1 MEVIKSNTTIQA
13 LQTGIGILEV
23 IAKHDKPLK
32 FSEIAEL
39 TNISK
44 SYLYKYLNTFIQLGF
59 LYRDQDK
66 GTYELGSKLIEFGM
80 IAADRENVVER
91 ITPYLRE
98 ISKHSSCTVTYSI
111 WTSNGPMIINIFN
124 SFQGINIGAQ
134 VGTILPITSAA
145 GKIFL
150 AFHDHDII
158 KEWKEAEFKKLS
170 PAEKEKLEN
179 ELEHIRRSEFSF
191 AKEPIIAS
199 VSSVSFPVLN
209 FKNNLLG
216 AVAVVGF
223 SEQIS
228 DDENDELNVFI
239 KEMRRKINDIF
250 GH

>member
-13 LQTGIGILEV
+13 LQIGMGILEV

-32 FSEIAEL
+32 FTEIADL

-44 SYLYKYLNTFIQLGF
+44 SNLYKYLNTFIQLGI
-59 LYRDQDK
+59 LYRDHDM
-66 GTYELGSKLIEFGM
+66 GTYELGSKLIEYGT
-80 IAADRENVVER
+80 IAANRENIVER

-111 WTSNGPMIINIFN
+111 WTPNGPMIINIFT

-134 VGTILPITSAA
+134 IGSILPITSSA

-150 AFHDHDII
+150 AFHDPSII
-158 KEWKEAEFKKLS
+158 QDWKEQEFKKLS
-170 PAEKEKLEN
+170 PAEQQQLESEMEGIRKN
-179 ELEHIRRSEFSF
+179 EFGF

-199 VSSVSFPVLN
+199 VSSVSFPILN
-209 FKNNLLG
+209 FKKDLLG
-216 AVAVVGF
+216 AAAVVGF

-228 DDENDELNVFI
+228 NDEKDELNIQI
-239 KEMRRKINDIF
+239 KDISKKINDIF
-250 GH
+250 G